1 MEENNPNDSKNLTQK
16 EKAEVIQSWI
26 DKYEIVKFVVKT
38 TDKVYYLGD

>member
-1 MEENNPNDSKNLTQK
+1 MEENDSNDSRNLTQK
-16 EKAEVIQSWI
+16 EKAEIIQSWI